1 MFKINNTFI
10 NGSFIQNK
18 QKTYFDLINPSSE
31 DIYGKLECTSIQNLE
46 KAILSACNAEE
57 ECANLSID
65 NRKNIL
71 LQILDGI
78 IERREELAEIITLEM
93 GAPINLS
100 KNAHIQM
107 GIDHLKNTIKILN
120 N

>member
-10 NGSFIQNK
+10 NGSFLKNK

-57 ECANLSID
+57 ECANLTID
-65 NRKNIL
+65 NKKIFFYKSLMESLSEEKNL
-71 LQILDGI
+71 LK
-78 IERREELAEIITLEM
+78 
-93 GAPINLS
+93 LS
-100 KNAHIQM
+100 H
-107 GIDHLKNTIKILN
+107 
-120 N
+120 